1 MQCCTPAVNKVLD
14 TPFAKVHEVTK
25 HKERQLYTIH
35 VLCGVI
41 NVLRDLDFHQLST
54 FDEITF
60 VDGDLFLFSF

>member
-41 NVLRDLDFHQLST
+41 NVLRELDFHQLST
-54 FDEITF
+54 LDRNNFPPF
-60 VDGDLFLFSF
+60 QLVSF

>member
-54 FDEITF
+54 FDEITL
-60 VDGDLFLFSF
+60 VNGNLFLFSF